1 MGAGKMDD
9 ALIRDA
15 LTDAFGG
22 YHMGITAEN
31 ICEKWGLTREELDKF
46 AAASQQKA
54 VAAQESGAFDK
65 DIVAVEDKKKK
76 ETM

>member
-22 YHMGITAEN
+22 YYMGITAEN
-31 ICEKWGLTREELDKF
+31 IAEDWGLTRECWTSLQHGDVSRRHRKPLQR
-46 AAASQQKA
+46 ASSRTRLLRWK
-54 VAAQESGAFDK
+54 
-65 DIVAVEDKKKK
+65 
-76 ETM
+76 